1 MNSKKLSVIT
11 VCYNEESNIDVTIRS
26 VLEQTDRQNIEYIV
40 IDGGS
45 TDGTLD
51 IVNSYA
57 SEIDVFVSEKD
68 EGLYDAMN
76 KGVKAA
82 TGQWVQFMNAGDVY
96 SSPDVVRRV
105 FDVDRPAAAIIYGKS
120 NRVTDIGNRFPV
132 FPGSLASLR
141 NGPTFRHGACF
152 IPTEYH
158 QANPFLLERTD
169 LGFALDFKFLHDA
182 CVEGVEF
189 VEVDDFV
196 IDYLEEGASNSP
208 YESVLYI
215 HRITGAGRSGLSA
228 KARLA
233 KSYIKVFVRNSFISK
248 PLKLIKH
255 FLVNWIVGKVMGVV
269 PFWSLRKLAYR
280 LSGMKIGKGSIINQG
295 LGFFRPDRLSI
306 GEGTH
311 INRRCFIDA
320 RGYCSI
326 GSGTSISHEVMI
338 LTGTHDVNTPNFVEI
353 HKPVSIGDHVW
364 IGARALVLPGV
375 SIGEGAVVAA
385 GAVVTRDVDR
395 FEIVSGVPAK
405 PTGRRRDDLDYS
417 CDWGIPFI

>member
-152 IPTEYH
+152 IPTEYP
-158 QANPFLLERTD
+158 QP
-169 LGFALDFKFLHDA
+169 G
-182 CVEGVEF
+182 
-189 VEVDDFV
+189 
-196 IDYLEEGASNSP
+196 
-208 YESVLYI
+208 
-215 HRITGAGRSGLSA
+215 
-228 KARLA
+228 
-233 KSYIKVFVRNSFISK
+233 
-248 PLKLIKH
+248 
-255 FLVNWIVGKVMGVV
+255 IVGC
-269 PFWSLRKLAYR
+269 A
-280 LSGMKIGKGSIINQG
+280 Q
-295 LGFFRPDRLSI
+295 
-306 GEGTH
+306 
-311 INRRCFIDA
+311 
-320 RGYCSI
+320 
-326 GSGTSISHEVMI
+326 
-338 LTGTHDVNTPNFVEI
+338 
-353 HKPVSIGDHVW
+353 
-364 IGARALVLPGV
+364 LPG
-375 SIGEGAVVAA
+375 
-385 GAVVTRDVDR
+385 
-395 FEIVSGVPAK
+395 P
-405 PTGRRRDDLDYS
+405 
-417 CDWGIPFI
+417 